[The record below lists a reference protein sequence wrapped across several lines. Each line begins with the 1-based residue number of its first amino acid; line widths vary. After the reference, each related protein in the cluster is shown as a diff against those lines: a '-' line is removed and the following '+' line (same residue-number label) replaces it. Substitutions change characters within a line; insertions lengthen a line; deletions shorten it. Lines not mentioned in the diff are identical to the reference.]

1 MAKTRLDREPMQYS
15 SRFTIATHILLAIY
29 AFSGQQKVTSEFLA
43 GSVKTNPVIIR
54 KILGMLQKGALV
66 EVRPGTGGAF
76 LHRLPG
82 VTNGKRIATH
92 PYVQANVKNGIATG
106 KTSEIDGNL
115 FTAQDEKN
123 IGEILPD
130 LIARLK

>member
-1 MAKTRLDREPMQYS
+1 MNPSFTFTKTQ
-15 SRFTIATHILLAIY
+15 SRDAGKIFVGHCGGGLIYDIA
-29 AFSGQQKVTSEFLA
+29 
-43 GSVKTNPVIIR
+43 
-54 KILGMLQKGALV
+54 
-66 EVRPGTGGAF
+66 
-76 LHRLPG
+76 G

-92 PYVQANVKNGIATG
+92 PYVQANVQNGIATG

-123 IGEILPD
+123 IGEMLPD